1 MRPHILV
8 IDDDASLREALT
20 VVLEEEFA
28 VHTAATG
35 EEGLALLQRLRIPV
49 IILDLHLPGMPGLE
63 VLTHLKALD
72 PQIEVLILTATREAA
87 MMDRAMRAGASD
99 YLTKPFDI
107 ERLLTRVRT
116 AFARYRARQP
126 PLLALLVPPLGGGLV
141 GQRPP
146 MQQVLVLLH
155 AVADTSTTVASEGV
169 LAQAHT
175 GSLFLDEV
183 SRLSPAA
190 QAALLRML
198 QEREGMR
205 LGSTQFPPVDVR
217 LIAATTQDL
226 RQMVRAGTFREDVF
240 HHLDVMPLTVPPL
253 HEHPTDIPLLVAHFL
268 EKYNQGLGR
277 QVPGLTAAALAALCA
292 SAWPGNVCEL
302 AHLMRRLV
310 TRSAQRV
317 LEVGEVHALLQ

>member
-1 MRPHILV
+1 MRPHVLV
-8 IDDDASLREALT
+8 IDDDAGLCEALT

-35 EEGLALLQRLRIPV
+35 EEGLALLQHLRIPV
-49 IILDLHLPGMPGLE
+49 IILDLDLPGMSGLE

-126 PLLALLVPPLGGGLV
+126 PLLALLVPPLGSGLV